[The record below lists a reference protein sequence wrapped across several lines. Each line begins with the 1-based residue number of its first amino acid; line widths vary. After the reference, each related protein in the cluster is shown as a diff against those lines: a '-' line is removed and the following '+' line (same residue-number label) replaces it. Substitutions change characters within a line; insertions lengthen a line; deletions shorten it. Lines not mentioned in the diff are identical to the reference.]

1 MILIIA
7 FAYFLLHLLFL
18 YGLRKSASTQY
29 TQTAPKPSVT
39 ILVAARN
46 EKLNI
51 RTCIDSLKSVLY
63 EKELLEIILVND
75 NSDDDTLEIMKKETA
90 GLNHFTILDTKD
102 CPVSKLRGK
111 TRALDF
117 GFSNARGDLIMMTDA
132 DCTVSPGWINEAVKY
147 YDYNTGMIC
156 GFTRIRHTHSL
167 FTGLQSLDWI
177 YLQAIAASGAGINSP
192 LSCIGNNLSVSRKA
206 YEAAGGYSNL
216 EYSITEDLSLLNAV
230 HEKNFSVKYPV
241 NSAMTAETAACE
253 SVRELY
259 RQKKRWF
266 RGGAGINLL
275 GYFLGILLYAM
286 NALLVSGFLYMDIQY
301 YLSVVFLKL
310 VSELIIII
318 PLYKK
323 LELKNLM
330 VYFPLFQLYFAA
342 YGLLLPFTFLTGK
355 KVQWKGRNA

>member
-1 MILIIA
+1 M
-7 FAYFLLHLLFL
+7 
-18 YGLRKSASTQY
+18 RKSASTQY

-241 NSAMTAETAACE
+241 NSAMTAETAACA

-286 NALLVSGFLYMDIQY
+286 NALLVSGFLYLDIQY

-330 VYFPLFQLYFAA
+330 VYFPFFQLYFAA